1 MKEEEPK
8 RFLKTLQE
16 KIYNINSGNEIDN
29 EEKYPPILDQ
39 NLQNED
45 KLEDGE
51 KEEEKIN
58 EEEEKIDDEDDKK
71 MEEEE
76 KIEKEEE
83 EIEEEGEKFEKEE
96 EENIDEEQ
104 MYEEQLYEERIYEEN
119 NNFSPEITPKNIYLK
134 ESIPYP
140 IESNNIQNE
149 EPIKLNSNGNNNIKI
164 NSPYIQKY
172 ASIKSAICKLHGQLY
187 IKLNPINFEIMCE
200 KCLEEGKISQ
210 IEIKNNYNENNEE
223 DQLEFNCFEHQNL
236 KGSFYCDDCKQFVC
250 KKCFADLHKEHKC
263 HLPKVIRNEFINYI
277 KEEIENANQ
286 LKPVLD
292 DSINDITKIYDNL
305 KKQKDD
311 IMKIP
316 DNTFKAI
323 SSNND
328 NAIKSLMKKTND
340 QFMGIDSNVHDN
352 YTNYNIMKE
361 KNIKFMKYLKKI
373 SDEMNNKKNNF
384 LLCIYHKK
392 KIDLLKEINNFINS
406 SFNFINVRLTET
418 NDKYEQNKE
427 KIENS
432 LNLINKEIS
441 KYQNSCISSIKTGR
455 ENRTIVLLRFNRY
468 VHKEIKYF
476 KNSLIAFASN
486 DNIFLTG
493 LVLCGL
499 HIKRKKNINKDIN
512 NENINNNEIN
522 SNETED
528 KSQEINIPIQI
539 TVSTMINKLEGNQL
553 LCQKYELSGVKSNN
567 DPYIIVNFEKGVKV
581 LKEKLY
587 IIKIENLSEN
597 NYTDLWIG
605 SIGKDNKKNIQVIT
619 CHNSGI
625 QFLFKKTE
633 GIQTDFD
640 EFEQGIISGVLYSAN
655 K

>member
-1 MKEEEPK
+1 MKEDEPK

-29 EEKYPPILDQ
+29 EEKYPPTLEQ
-39 NLQNED
+39 NLQKED
-45 KLEDGE
+45 KLEDEE
-51 KEEEKIN
+51 KEGEKIN

-140 IESNNIQNE
+140 IETNNIQNE
-149 EPIKLNSNGNNNIKI
+149 EPINLNSNDNNNIKI

-286 LKPVLD
+286 LKPILD

-361 KNIKFMKYLKKI
+361 KNIKFMKYLKKF

-384 LLCIYHKK
+384 LLCIHHKK
-392 KIDLLKEINNFINS
+392 KIEILKEINNFINS

-441 KYQNSCISSIKTGR
+441 KYQSSCISSIITGR

-528 KSQEINIPIQI
+528 KSQVINIPIQI